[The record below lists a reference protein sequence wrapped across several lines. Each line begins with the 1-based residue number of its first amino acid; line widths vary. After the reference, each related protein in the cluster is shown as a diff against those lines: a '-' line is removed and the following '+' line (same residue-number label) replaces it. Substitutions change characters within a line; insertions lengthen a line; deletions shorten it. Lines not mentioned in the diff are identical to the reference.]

1 MMLMCFLCFFFFF
14 PFFFILSWN
23 NIDNMSIL
31 EALCWIWQSHIWN
44 KLLLRSLIF
53 LSFRKTTWRVLPV
66 RNILL
71 LSLFVFL
78 GLFLNLYWG
87 IMDRKKLYI
96 VHMFWWIWA
105 YSYIKHNTR
114 SFPSGSVVKNLPAT
128 QELQDMWV
136 QTLGQEDPLEK
147 GMATRSSIP
156 AWRIPWTEE
165 PGGLQSMGLQRVG
178 HDWSKSAQ
186 ELATVAGVVS
196 SMSTGPQD
204 VRASEVWKT
213 NSRE

>member
-156 AWRIPWTEE
+156 AWRISWAEE
-165 PGGLQSMGLQRVG
+165 PGRLQGCKESDRLKQMSMHITLYTITTIKVLNMSIIVLFLCHSNQDYLQ
-178 HDWSKSAQ
+178 
-186 ELATVAGVVS
+186 
-196 SMSTGPQD
+196 
-204 VRASEVWKT
+204 
-213 NSRE
+213 

>member
-44 KLLLRSLIF
+44 KLLLRRVSLIF

-156 AWRIPWTEE
+156 AWRISWAEE
-165 PGGLQSMGLQRVG
+165 PGRLQGRKESDRLKQMSMHITLYTITTIKVLNMSIIVLFLCHSNQDYLQ
-178 HDWSKSAQ
+178 
-186 ELATVAGVVS
+186 
-196 SMSTGPQD
+196 
-204 VRASEVWKT
+204 
-213 NSRE
+213 